1 MADYLD
7 RVTAYVCRTA
17 FDDLPVE
24 VVMRSKEVLADT
36 LAVIGAGAQEDEV
49 KKLRDRLIAQGGRR
63 IAAMIGTGLRS
74 EPGKAALFNGTAGTF
89 LELDEGNQF
98 GRGHPGIHVIP
109 AALAAAEEKHLSGRD
124 LVMAL
129 VLRYEIGTRIGI
141 ACKMRMS
148 MHPHG
153 TWGTVGGSRSRR

>member
-36 LAVIGAGAQEDEV
+36 LAVIAAGAQEDEV

-63 IAAMIGTGLRS
+63 IATMIGTG
-74 EPGKAALFNGTAGTF
+74 
-89 LELDEGNQF
+89 
-98 GRGHPGIHVIP
+98 H
-109 AALAAAEEKHLSGRD
+109 EE
-124 LVMAL
+124 
-129 VLRYEIGTRIGI
+129 
-141 ACKMRMS
+141 
-148 MHPHG
+148 
-153 TWGTVGGSRSRR
+153 